1 MLWYLWSRNRREAPE
16 GTYSHE
22 TAVSLHNLSDIMPSR
37 LQLTVPKRFRR
48 NSRLPEILELHRADL
63 AREDFQEMHGV
74 RVTRP
79 LRTIADL
86 LRTGRVDRGQLRK
99 AIEEGLRRGLFARK
113 EIDTFSDREV
123 RNEMRKLVGR
133 AR

>member
-1 MLWYLWSRNRREAPE
+1 MLWYLWPQNRKEVLE

-22 TAVSLHNLSDIMPSR
+22 TALSLHELSDIMPSK
-37 LQLTVPKRFRR
+37 LQMAVPKRFRR

-63 AREDFQEMHGV
+63 PTEDVQEMHGV

-86 LRTGRVDRGQLRK
+86 VKTGRVDRGQLRK
-99 AIEEGLRRGLFARK
+99 AVEQALGRGLFNHKQIGAL
-113 EIDTFSDREV
+113 SDAEV
-123 RNEMRKLVGR
+123 RNEMRKLAGQ